1 MEAGKL
7 VKSPYPL
14 RTSGGPQVG
23 QYSELIARLPRRF
36 PATRFATGGSLQ
48 IEVPRQIGRSGIG

>member
-7 VKSPYPL
+7 VKPPYPL

-23 QYSELIARLPRRF
+23 QISELIARLPRRF
-36 PATRFATGGSLQ
+36 PATRFATGGSL
-48 IEVPRQIGRSGIG
+48 